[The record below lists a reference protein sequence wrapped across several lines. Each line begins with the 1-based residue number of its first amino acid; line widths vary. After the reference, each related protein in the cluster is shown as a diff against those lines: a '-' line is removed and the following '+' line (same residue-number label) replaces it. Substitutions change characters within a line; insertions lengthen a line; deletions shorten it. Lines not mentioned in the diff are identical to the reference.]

1 MNNSIQSTISA
12 EPLQRSHISHAQAPG
27 LRPAPGILERFAD
40 DRSGSVAV
48 IFALTS
54 MVVFGIIGGAID
66 LGRSYAARSQNEQ
79 ALDSAVLAAG
89 RVLQVQGKDDAQA
102 IATAERFYA
111 EQKSKFTTSDVTSFA
126 VVDGGTAIRAT
137 SNSKVATPF
146 LSILGIETLDVN
158 TKVKAVLA
166 AGGNAGTHIEVSMML
181 DITGSMGGS
190 KIADLKLAAKD
201 LIDVVVWA
209 DQTEYTSRVALA
221 PFSEH
226 VNVGRDYF
234 RSVTNRT
241 PSGTGDSRTCV
252 RERTTSDRY
261 TDAPPGA
268 GNYFTAWTSS
278 SSCAPNKPI
287 MPLTNDKSA
296 LKSRID
302 SFGASGTTAGHLGTA
317 WAWYMLSPKWNG
329 LWPTSSDARPYG
341 DITAKGEHGQPL
353 LQKIAVL
360 MTDGEY
366 NQQYSGSAASTQAR
380 EICTRMKATGIIV
393 YTVGF
398 QIAPGGTADT
408 TMKQCATDATYAYSA
423 GDGDSLRMAFRDI
436 ALKIATLRLAE

>member
-1 MNNSIQSTISA
+1 MEGKTATHA
-12 EPLQRSHISHAQAPG
+12 EFI
-27 LRPAPGILERFAD
+27 IRFSE
-40 DRSGSVAV
+40 DRSGAVA
-48 IFALTS
+48 ITFALTT

-66 LGRSYAARSQNEQ
+66 LGRSYSARSQNEA

-89 RVLQVQGKDDAQA
+89 RVMQISGTDTAQA

-111 EQKSKFTTSDVTSFA
+111 EHKSKFTTSDYTSFEI
-126 VVDGGTAIRAT
+126 VDNGTAIRAT
-137 SNSKVATPF
+137 SDSKVASPF
-146 LSILGIETLDVN
+146 LSILGIGEIEVK

-190 KIADLKLAAKD
+190 KLSDLKLAAKD
-201 LIDVVVWA
+201 LIDIVVWA
-209 DQTEYTSRVALA
+209 DQSEYTSRVALA

-226 VNVGRDYF
+226 VNVGRDFF
-234 RSVTNRT
+234 RAVTNRSL
-241 PSGTGDSRTCV
+241 SGSGNSRTCV

-261 TDAPPGA
+261 TDAPPGS
-268 GNYFTAWTSS
+268 GNYVTAWTSTS
-278 SSCAPNKPI
+278 TCAPNQPI
-287 MPLTNDKSA
+287 MALTKDKAA

-302 SFGASGTTAGHLGTA
+302 SFGASGNTAGHLGTA
-317 WAWYMLSPKWNG
+317 WAWYLLSPHWNG
-329 LWPTSSDARPYG
+329 LWPAASDARPYG

-366 NQQYSGSAASTQAR
+366 NQYYSGSDSTTQAR
-380 EICTRMKATGIIV
+380 AICANMKAQGILV

-398 QIAPGGTADT
+398 KITAGGQADT
-408 TMKQCATDATYAYSA
+408 TMKQCATDSTYYYNA
-423 GDGDSLRMAFRDI
+423 GDGGTLRMAFRDI